1 MASAAIPSYASTKET
16 TNYARLCR
24 LLVDVG
30 SQALRNKFDSIHPP
44 AGLHGVLTKPPVHP
58 ILQTLRKK
66 RILNP
71 TQWAKLYP
79 PSPSSVSSKDFD
91 VTLLMLLLRNVCGL
105 IAPSTGWDNLP
116 PAGDTS
122 AEANIA
128 RVKYYRNH
136 VYGHA
141 SHASVDDA
149 TFNSYWQDISYAL
162 VGLGADSAAINRL
175 KTESMDPVIEQHYQQ
190 LLREWKKDDDSSKDR
205 LDEIEGLLKD
215 MKKDNDNSRVKL
227 EEQLKNMNDQI
238 LESERKIRDKLER
251 LTADPVEEANQEKEK
266 IRDDLEDI
274 KSELGRMGEK
284 LRTSA
289 NEDRGKF
296 EEIKGEITAI
306 REKLDAL
313 TSAGQESN
321 DQGTCKSK
329 VQLGASSDPAG
340 ARSEALD
347 SSKRVLHD
355 QGLLKELKKDG
366 DNSRDKLEDREKFE
380 KIKDEITAIREKLD
394 ALTSAGQESSDKGT
408 CGFYPT
414 GFVDGIRQLYSTRE
428 RWFAPFPWWEKF
440 RLSLDNNFTRLKI
453 VSRKKERGIKTDE
466 TVTMKHIFK
475 PHEECA
481 HPRTVL
487 VEGRPGIGKTTFC
500 NKLAYDWTAN
510 KQVAEDPSGSF
521 FPNFEVVLL
530 LKCREIESCLSKAT
544 EGQPLPRSEKE
555 KANEI
560 FKSVL
565 WDAIDDQLLPRD
577 CTKEDKEEFFKFIR
591 CNQPEILLIL
601 DGLDELPANMFAA
614 FKEVIQGRVLPKCYI
629 VATARQEVGM
639 EVRECCDTLL
649 EIEGFSKE
657 DAREFIFRYFKAEP
671 HLAQKLLNKLE
682 SDKNLQQLTES
693 PLNTVLLCLLCE
705 DSDGIFAESGTQLY
719 LEMVECVLRRY
730 RKKKGLPLP
739 NTKDEDLTKV
749 YKTQLRQL
757 GSIAWNGLLHNNLS
771 LEEGEFKN
779 CSEELPE
786 FGFLSVECSPK
797 KVRPSLN
804 YCFLHK
810 TFQELFAAFHLCC
823 QVLDNEICPETLIAD
838 NRYFKELKQVLLFT
852 CGMLA
857 SQSEQAIKAFVSCIA
872 KQVNDEDRLSVA
884 LKCIK
889 ECKNEK
895 SCTLHLLLARTL
907 GSLLQITHLD
917 LSWNRLGT
925 GDCTA
930 LAEAIKHNSTI
941 TQLNFSWNRLCTGD
955 CTALAEAIKHNSTI
969 TQLDLSSNRLGTGDC
984 TALAEAIKHNSTIT
998 QLNLSLNE
1006 LGTGD
1011 CTALAEAIKHNST
1024 ITQLNFSWNRLG
1036 TGDCTALAEAI
1047 KHNSTITQLNLSGNE
1062 LGTGDCTALAE
1073 AIKHNSTITQ
1083 LNLSRNE
1090 LGTGDCTALAE
1101 AIKHNS
1107 TITQLNLR
1115 GNELGTGDCT
1125 ALAEAI
1131 KHNSTITQL
1140 DLSFNGLGTG
1150 DCTALAEAIKH
1161 NSTITQL
1168 DLSFNGLGTGDCT
1181 ALAEAI
1187 KHNSTIT
1194 QLNLSS
1200 NRLGTGDCTALA
1212 EAIKH
1217 NSTITQL
1224 NLSRNELGTG
1234 DSTALVEVIK
1244 HNSTITQLNLSQNK
1258 LGTGDCTALAEA
1270 IKHNSTI
1277 TQLNLSSNR
1286 LGTGDCTALA
1296 EAIKHN
1302 STITQL
1308 DLSSNRLGTGDCT
1321 ALAEAIKHNS
1331 TITQL
1336 NLSRNEL
1343 GTGDSTALVE
1353 VIKHNSTITQLNLS
1367 QNKLGTGDCTAL
1379 AEAIKHNSTITQL
1392 NLSSNRLGTGDCTA
1406 LAEAIKH
1413 NSTIT
1418 QLDLSSNRLGTG
1430 DCTALAEAI
1439 KHNSTITQLNF

>member
-1 MASAAIPSYASTKET
+1 MASSATPSYASNKET

-44 AGLHGVLTKPPVHP
+44 AELHGVLTKPPAHP

-105 IAPSTGWDNLP
+105 IAPTTGWDNLP
-116 PAGDTS
+116 PVGDRS

-136 VYGHA
+136 VYGYA
-141 SHASVDDA
+141 SQASVDDA

-205 LDEIEGLLKD
+205 LDEIEVFLKKLKRD
-215 MKKDNDNSRVKL
+215 SNTSRDKL
-227 EEQLKNMNDQI
+227 EEQLKNLNDQI
-238 LESERKIRDKLER
+238 LESERKIRDK
-251 LTADPVEEANQEKEK
+251 ANQEK
-266 IRDDLEDI
+266 
-274 KSELGRMGEK
+274 G
-284 LRTSA
+284 
-289 NEDRGKF
+289 
-296 EEIKGEITAI
+296 
-306 REKLDAL
+306 
-313 TSAGQESN
+313 
-321 DQGTCKSK
+321 
-329 VQLGASSDPAG
+329 
-340 ARSEALD
+340 
-347 SSKRVLHD
+347 
-355 QGLLKELKKDG
+355 
-366 DNSRDKLEDREKFE
+366 
-380 KIKDEITAIREKLD
+380 
-394 ALTSAGQESSDKGT
+394 
-408 CGFYPT
+408 GFYPT

-453 VSRKKERGIKTDE
+453 VTRKKERGTKTDE
-466 TVTMKHIFK
+466 TVPMKDIFK

-487 VEGRPGIGKTTFC
+487 IEGRPGIGKTTFC
-500 NKLAYDWTAN
+500 NKLAYDWAAN
-510 KQVAEDPSGSF
+510 KQVAENPSGSF
-521 FPNFEVVLL
+521 PNFQAVLL
-530 LKCREIESCLSKAT
+530 LKCREIESCLSEAT

-555 KANEI
+555 KLNEI
-560 FKSVL
+560 FKSFL

-591 CNQPEILLIL
+591 CNQPDILLVL

-639 EVRECCDTLL
+639 EVRECCDASL
-649 EIEGFSKE
+649 EIEGFTKE
-657 DAREFIFRYFKAEP
+657 DAREFILRYFKEKP
-671 HLAQKLLNKLE
+671 HLAPKLLNKLE

-705 DSDGIFAESGTQLY
+705 DSDGIFPESGTQLY

-757 GSIAWNGLLHNNLS
+757 GSIAWNGLLHNNMS
-771 LEEGEFKN
+771 LEEAEFKN

-804 YCFLHK
+804 YSFFHK
-810 TFQELFAAFHLCC
+810 TFQELFAAFYLCC
-823 QVLDNEICPETLIAD
+823 LVLDNEICPETLIAD
-838 NRYFKELKQVLLFT
+838 DRYFKELKHVLLFT

-857 SQSEQAIKAFVSCIA
+857 SQSEEAIKAFVSCIA
-872 KQVNDEDRLSVA
+872 KKVKDNATLSVA
-884 LKCIK
+884 LECIK
-889 ECKNEK
+889 ECKNKK
-895 SCTLHLLLARTL
+895 SCTLHLPLARTL
-907 GSLLQITHLD
+907 GSHLQITRLD
-917 LSWNRLGT
+917 MSVNLLGT
-925 GDCTA
+925 GD
-930 LAEAIKHNSTI
+930 
-941 TQLNFSWNRLCTGD
+941 R
-955 CTALAEAIKHNSTI
+955 TALAEAIKHNSTI
-969 TQLDLSSNRLGTGDC
+969 TQLDLAGNRLGTGDC

-998 QLNLSLNE
+998 QLNLKYNALGTGDCAALAEAIKHNSTITQLDLSENELGTGDSTALADAIKHNSTITQLNLAANGLGTGDCTALAEAIKHNSTITQLYLSDNE

-1024 ITQLNFSWNRLG
+1024 ITQLDLIYNQLGTGDCTALPEAIKHNSTITQLNLKYNALGFGDCTALAEAIKHNSTITQLDLAANGLGYGDCDCAALAEAIKHNSTITQLNLAANGLGTSDCTALAEAIKHNSTIAQLNLTYNGLGTGDCTVLAEAINHNSTITQLDLSRNGLGTGDCTALAEAIKHNSTITQLDLPRNRLGTGDCTALAEAIKHNSTITQLSLADNELSAGDCTALAEAIKHNSSITQLNLADNELGTGDCTALAEAIKHNSTITQLHLSLNRLG

-1047 KHNSTITQLNLSGNE
+1047 KHNSTITQLNL
-1062 LGTGDCTALAE
+1062 A
-1073 AIKHNSTITQ
+1073 
-1083 LNLSRNE
+1083 
-1090 LGTGDCTALAE
+1090 
-1101 AIKHNS
+1101 
-1107 TITQLNLR
+1107 

-1140 DLSFNGLGTG
+1140 DLSLNKLGTG

-1168 DLSFNGLGTGDCT
+1168 DLSWNGLG
-1181 ALAEAI
+1181 
-1187 KHNSTIT
+1187 
-1194 QLNLSS
+1194 
-1200 NRLGTGDCTALA
+1200 R
-1212 EAIKH
+1212 
-1217 NSTITQL
+1217 
-1224 NLSRNELGTG
+1224 
-1234 DSTALVEVIK
+1234 
-1244 HNSTITQLNLSQNK
+1244 
-1258 LGTGDCTALAEA
+1258 
-1270 IKHNSTI
+1270 
-1277 TQLNLSSNR
+1277 
-1286 LGTGDCTALA
+1286 GDCTALA

-1308 DLSSNRLGTGDCT
+1308 DLS
-1321 ALAEAIKHNS
+1321 
-1331 TITQL
+1331 
-1336 NLSRNEL
+1336 RN
-1343 GTGDSTALVE
+1343 
-1353 VIKHNSTITQLNLS
+1353 
-1367 QNKLGTGDCTAL
+1367 
-1379 AEAIKHNSTITQL
+1379 
-1392 NLSSNRLGTGDCTA
+1392 
-1406 LAEAIKH
+1406 
-1413 NSTIT
+1413 
-1418 QLDLSSNRLGTG
+1418 
-1430 DCTALAEAI
+1430 
-1439 KHNSTITQLNF
+1439 

>member
-1 MASAAIPSYASTKET
+1 MASAAAPSYASTKET

-44 AGLHGVLTKPPVHP
+44 AGLHGVVTKPPVHP

-91 VTLLMLLLRNVCGL
+91 VTLLMLLLRNICGL
-105 IAPSTGWDNLP
+105 IAPTTGWDDLP

-141 SHASVDDA
+141 SQASVDDA

-215 MKKDNDNSRVKL
+215 LKKDNDNSRDKL

-251 LTADPVEEANQEKEK
+251 LTADPVQEANQEKEK

-274 KSELGRMGEK
+274 KNELGRMGEK

-380 KIKDEITAIREKLD
+380 KVKGEITAIREKLD

-408 CGFYPT
+408 GKSKVQQGASSDPAGARSEALGSSKRVLHDQGVHQRFRSVYKTLWKRIFGRGRTTGGFYPT

-453 VSRKKERGIKTDE
+453 VSRKKERGTKTDE
-466 TVTMKHIFK
+466 TVTMKDIFK

-500 NKLAYDWTAN
+500 NKLAYDWAAN
-510 KQVAEDPSGSF
+510 KQENPSGSF
-521 FPNFEVVLL
+521 FPNFQAVLL
-530 LKCREIESCLSKAT
+530 LKCREIESCLSEAT

-555 KANEI
+555 RLNEI

-565 WDAIDDQLLPRD
+565 WGAIDDQLLPRD

-614 FKEVIQGRVLPKCYI
+614 FKEVIQGRVLPKCHI

-649 EIEGFSKE
+649 EIEGFTKE

-671 HLAQKLLNKLE
+671 HLAQKLINKLK
-682 SDKNLQQLTES
+682 SDENLQQLTES

-730 RKKKGLPLP
+730 RKKKGLTLP

-838 NRYFKELKQVLLFT
+838 DRYFKKLKQVLLFT

-857 SQSEQAIKAFVSCIA
+857 SQSEEAIKAFVSCIA
-872 KQVNDEDRLSVA
+872 KQVKDEDRFSVA
-884 LKCIK
+884 LECIK
-889 ECKNEK
+889 ECKNEN

-907 GSLLQITHLD
+907 GSLLQISQLD
-917 LSWNRLGT
+917 LSDNKLG
-925 GDCTA
+925 
-930 LAEAIKHNSTI
+930 
-941 TQLNFSWNRLCTGD
+941 TGD

-969 TQLDLSSNRLGTGDC
+969 TQLDLSHNKLGTGDCTALAEAIKHNSTITQLDLSCKELSTGDC

-998 QLNLSLNE
+998 QLNLSVNV
-1006 LGTGD
+1006 
-1011 CTALAEAIKHNST
+1011 
-1024 ITQLNFSWNRLG
+1024 
-1036 TGDCTALAEAI
+1036 
-1047 KHNSTITQLNLSGNE
+1047 
-1062 LGTGDCTALAE
+1062 
-1073 AIKHNSTITQ
+1073 
-1083 LNLSRNE
+1083 

-1115 GNELGTGDCT
+1115 GN
-1125 ALAEAI
+1125 
-1131 KHNSTITQL
+1131 
-1140 DLSFNGLGTG
+1140 GLGTG

-1161 NSTITQL
+1161 NSTITQM
-1168 DLSFNGLGTGDCT
+1168 
-1181 ALAEAI
+1181 
-1187 KHNSTIT
+1187 
-1194 QLNLSS
+1194 NLSS

-1224 NLSRNELGTG
+1224 NLSWNRLGTG
-1234 DSTALVEVIK
+1234 DCTALAEAIKHNSTITRLDLSSNRLGTGDCTALVEAIKHNSTITQLDLSDNVICTSDCTALAETIKHNSTITQLDLSVNGLGTGDCTALAEAIKHNSTITQLDLTGNKLGTGDCTALEEAIK
-1244 HNSTITQLNLSQNK
+1244 HNSTITQLNLSWNYLGTGDCTALAEAIKHNSTITQLDLSGIGLGTGDCTALAEAIKHNSTITQLDLSVNGLGTGDCTALAETIKHNSTITQLDLSDNKLGTGDCTALAQAIKHNSTVTQLDLSDNK

-1277 TQLNLSSNR
+1277 TQLN
-1286 LGTGDCTALA
+1286 
-1296 EAIKHN
+1296 
-1302 STITQL
+1302 
-1308 DLSSNRLGTGDCT
+1308 
-1321 ALAEAIKHNS
+1321 
-1331 TITQL
+1331 
-1336 NLSRNEL
+1336 
-1343 GTGDSTALVE
+1343 
-1353 VIKHNSTITQLNLS
+1353 
-1367 QNKLGTGDCTAL
+1367 
-1379 AEAIKHNSTITQL
+1379 
-1392 NLSSNRLGTGDCTA
+1392 
-1406 LAEAIKH
+1406 
-1413 NSTIT
+1413 
-1418 QLDLSSNRLGTG
+1418 
-1430 DCTALAEAI
+1430 
-1439 KHNSTITQLNF
+1439 F

>member
-1 MASAAIPSYASTKET
+1 MASAAATPSYASTKET

-44 AGLHGVLTKPPVHP
+44 AGLHGVVTKPPVHP

-105 IAPSTGWDNLP
+105 IAPTTGWDNLP
-116 PAGDTS
+116 PVGDTS

-141 SHASVDDA
+141 SQASVDDA

-175 KTESMDPVIEQHYQQ
+175 KTESMDPVIEQHYRE

-205 LDEIEGLLKD
+205 LDEIEGLIKKL
-215 MKKDNDNSRVKL
+215 KKDNDNSRVKL

-238 LESERKIRDKLER
+238 LESEKKIREKLEG
-251 LTADPVEEANQEKEK
+251 LTADPVEEANQEKDK
-266 IRDDLEDI
+266 
-274 KSELGRMGEK
+274 EK
-284 LRTSA
+284 L
-289 NEDRGKF
+289 

-321 DQGTCKSK
+321 DKGSYHGEASIASGT
-329 VQLGASSDPAG
+329 VRPGVAAGPSD
-340 ARSEALD
+340 LNM
-347 SSKRVLHD
+347 KQTHHD
-355 QGLLKELKKDG
+355 QG
-366 DNSRDKLEDREKFE
+366 
-380 KIKDEITAIREKLD
+380 
-394 ALTSAGQESSDKGT
+394 
-408 CGFYPT
+408 GFYPT
-414 GFVDGIRQLYSTRE
+414 GSVDGIRQLYSTRE

-453 VSRKKERGIKTDE
+453 VSRKKARGTKTDQ
-466 TVTMKHIFK
+466 TVTMKDIFK
-475 PHEECA
+475 PHKECD

-487 VEGRPGIGKTTFC
+487 IEGRPGIGKTTFC
-500 NKLAYDWTAN
+500 NKLAYDWAAN
-510 KQVAEDPSGSF
+510 KQVAEDPSESF
-521 FPNFEVVLL
+521 FPNFQVVLL
-530 LKCREIESCLSKAT
+530 IKCREIESCLSEAT

-555 KANEI
+555 KLNEI

-591 CNQPEILLIL
+591 CNQPDILLVL
-601 DGLDELPANMFAA
+601 DGLDELPTNMFAA
-614 FKEVIQGRVLPKCYI
+614 FKEVIQGRMLPKCYI

-649 EIEGFSKE
+649 EIEGFTKE
-657 DAREFIFRYFKAEP
+657 DAREFIFRYFDEEP
-671 HLAQKLLNKLE
+671 HLAQRLLKKLE
-682 SDKNLQQLTES
+682 SDENLQQLTES

-757 GSIAWNGLLHNNLS
+757 GSIAWNGLLHNNMS

-786 FGFLSVECSPK
+786 FGFLSVECSPQ

-804 YCFLHK
+804 YSFLHK
-810 TFQELFAAFHLCC
+810 TFQELFAAFYLCC
-823 QVLDNEICPETLIAD
+823 LVLENEICPETLIAD
-838 NRYFKELKQVLLFT
+838 DKYFKELKQVLLFT

-857 SQSEQAIKAFVSCIA
+857 SQSEEAIKAFVSCIA
-872 KQVNDEDRLSVA
+872 KKVKDKATFSVA
-884 LKCIK
+884 LECIK

-907 GSLLQITHLD
+907 GSLVQITQLD
-917 LSWNRLGT
+917 LVRNGLGT

-941 TQLNFSWNRLCTGD
+941 TQLDLAGNGLGTGD
-955 CTALAEAIKHNSTI
+955 CTVLAEAIKHNSTI
-969 TQLDLSSNRLGTGDC
+969 RQLDLAGNGLGTGDC

-998 QLNLSLNE
+998 QLNLRYN
-1006 LGTGD
+1006 
-1011 CTALAEAIKHNST
+1011 
-1024 ITQLNFSWNRLG
+1024 Q
-1036 TGDCTALAEAI
+1036 
-1047 KHNSTITQLNLSGNE
+1047 
-1062 LGTGDCTALAE
+1062 
-1073 AIKHNSTITQ
+1073 
-1083 LNLSRNE
+1083 

-1115 GNELGTGDCT
+1115 GN
-1125 ALAEAI
+1125 
-1131 KHNSTITQL
+1131 
-1140 DLSFNGLGTG
+1140 GLGTG

-1168 DLSFNGLGTGDCT
+1168 DLS
-1181 ALAEAI
+1181 
-1187 KHNSTIT
+1187 
-1194 QLNLSS
+1194 
-1200 NRLGTGDCTALA
+1200 
-1212 EAIKH
+1212 
-1217 NSTITQL
+1217 
-1224 NLSRNELGTG
+1224 
-1234 DSTALVEVIK
+1234 
-1244 HNSTITQLNLSQNK
+1244 
-1258 LGTGDCTALAEA
+1258 
-1270 IKHNSTI
+1270 
-1277 TQLNLSSNR
+1277 
-1286 LGTGDCTALA
+1286 
-1296 EAIKHN
+1296 
-1302 STITQL
+1302 
-1308 DLSSNRLGTGDCT
+1308 
-1321 ALAEAIKHNS
+1321 
-1331 TITQL
+1331 
-1336 NLSRNEL
+1336 
-1343 GTGDSTALVE
+1343 
-1353 VIKHNSTITQLNLS
+1353 
-1367 QNKLGTGDCTAL
+1367 
-1379 AEAIKHNSTITQL
+1379 
-1392 NLSSNRLGTGDCTA
+1392 
-1406 LAEAIKH
+1406 
-1413 NSTIT
+1413 
-1418 QLDLSSNRLGTG
+1418 
-1430 DCTALAEAI
+1430 
-1439 KHNSTITQLNF
+1439 